1 MIKLARLLFLA
12 LLSLAAC
19 GGGASESPMLNACQ
33 PRTLTFGTDT
43 DGSRRMTPALPDDD
57 EALAVAIADSFCS
70 PEWKIIGPD
79 GTDQTVTARTV
90 LPREDAACIGDQLV
104 EVLGAARATEL
115 EFGVGPWSLLS
126 LGLFNN
132 QPPPPRPGSTLPVN
146 DERQIDRTEAESIVD
161 VLVGCSDQ
169 WKLLLILSVTQGADT
184 ISDNSARC
192 VADRLTDKEAELMLV
207 TEIDR
212 AYDDPSQP
220 DAQPFPETIEP
231 LLTAYDEC
239 LSPGELDSVD
249 F

>member
-1 MIKLARLLFLA
+1 MIKLARLFLLA
-12 LLSLAAC
+12 LLSLGAC

-33 PRTLTFGTDT
+33 PRTLTFGIAP
-43 DGSRRMTPALPDDD
+43 DGSRRITPALPDDD
-57 EALAVAIADSFCS
+57 EALAAAIADSFCS
-70 PEWKIIGPD
+70 PEWKFTGPD

-90 LPREDAACIGDQLV
+90 LPKDDAACMGDQLV
-104 EVLGAARATEL
+104 EVLGTDRAKEL
-115 EFGVGPWSLLS
+115 DFGVGPWSVLF

-132 QPPPPRPGSTLPVN
+132 QPPPPPPGSTLPDN
-146 DERQIDRTEAESIVD
+146 GERQIDRPEAESIVD
-161 VLVGCSDQ
+161 VLVGCTDQ
-169 WKLLLILSVTQGADT
+169 WKQLLILSVTQGADT

-192 VADRLTDKEAELMLV
+192 VADRLTDEEAQLMLV

-220 DAQPFPETIEP
+220 DAQPFPESIEP